1 MVVPDKTILFAVIF
15 IKESNGEES
24 QDLSTICS
32 QILSNYCGGKK
43 SPLSTV
49 RKKASLGHYFHD
61 NRYLAMISEITTS
74 L

>member
-32 QILSNYCGGKK
+32 QILSNYFGGKNLLFLLYGK
-43 SPLSTV
+43 RL
-49 RKKASLGHYFHD
+49 HWD
-61 NRYLAMISEITTS
+61 ITFTTIGIW